1 VDAGLGSGDG
11 VCRLAVRNQHF
22 REGEAMIAMELKL
35 SQYAPNGRLV
45 EAIVITA
52 ITEDQRDRIL
62 DILAEVN
69 NALEQKAP

>member
-1 VDAGLGSGDG
+1 
-11 VCRLAVRNQHF
+11 
-22 REGEAMIAMELKL
+22 MISIELKL
-35 SQYAPNGRLV
+35 AAYTPEGKLV

-62 DILAEVN
+62 DILSEPS

>member
-1 VDAGLGSGDG
+1 
-11 VCRLAVRNQHF
+11 
-22 REGEAMIAMELKL
+22 MIAMELKL
-35 SQYAPNGRLV
+35 SQYAPNGGLV

-69 NALEQKAP
+69 NALEQKAA